1 MLAGLRR
8 SPGPLIGTLAAAVT
22 AATLSIAAL
31 GVATA
36 RTPAPLGR
44 LAGADVV
51 VAASTQLL
59 VTTGSGDSAQTQ
71 AVPLPAYRGVP
82 AGLAAQL
89 ARVPGVASAAGESGF
104 PGGTVRP
111 GLVDLVA
118 VKAAPGVSAG
128 TLAARIRASLHGGAG
143 YTIADGAGRAAVAD
157 PEFAVEV
164 ADGHALGFAV
174 LPLLIMT
181 AMFTL
186 AATTALSVDLRRR
199 RFALLRAVGATRGQ
213 VRRAVLAEQA
223 LLAVAGGL
231 LGYLPGTLLSVLAVR
246 AMVSHGLLPA
256 GSAAAP
262 NGWFALLAGGVN
274 LPACVL
280 AALLAARRAARTS
293 PARAV
298 REAQAER
305 ARPHPVRLLLGL
317 AAAAG
322 VVVLAVLGLRQNG
335 PGAAINLA
343 LPLLAAGLTAVTLLG
358 PALAAATAALLR
370 PLAGA
375 SPAGRLALA
384 GIRRMPR
391 RTASAVIPV
400 ALAVGMI
407 GAIGFLSTTVAHAA
421 TVQSGQAVTA
431 GHVLSGNGL
440 DDRVLTAARAL
451 PGVRAAA
458 GVAALDVAVSDPDLE
473 YIGGE
478 AVSAG
483 QLGPVLDLGVA
494 SGDLSQL
501 RPGQVAVS
509 TVEASSGLMNVHLGS
524 PVTVYLPD
532 GTPYRATVSAVY
544 QRSLALGDLLIPAA
558 AAVGHT
564 GIPQAYGQI
573 LVSGGSQRQLA
584 ALAAARPGARL
595 ASHDVYNAEVAR
607 NNSQN
612 SFVNLLILGVI
623 AALAAV
629 TLVNTLA
636 VSAVERRGRVRLLA
650 SVGATTRQ
658 LAWSFG
664 WQALF
669 VTVLGVAAGAA
680 VGAGT
685 LVGLSR
691 ALTGSSV
698 PYIPAAGAGLL
709 ISVVAALTIGTVMT
723 TFAAMT
729 RRGAAPADLPCD
741 DQIGGATRRRRRY
754 WFRRAGRRTVAPWSP
769 ARRR

>member
-8 SPGPLIGTLAAAVT
+8 SPGPLIGTLAAALT
-22 AATLSIAAL
+22 TATLSVAAL

-36 RTPAPLGR
+36 HTPSPLGR
-44 LAGADVV
+44 LAGADVA
-51 VAASTQLL
+51 VAASTQLR
-59 VTTGSGDSAQTQ
+59 VTTGSGDSAQTET
-71 AVPLPAYRGVP
+71 VPLPAYRGVP
-82 AGLAAQL
+82 AGLAGQL

-128 TLAARIRASLHGGAG
+128 TLAARIRASLPDGAG
-143 YTIADGAGRAAVAD
+143 YTIATGAGRAELAD
-157 PEFAVEV
+157 PELAVEA
-164 ADGHALGFAV
+164 ADGHALGIAV
-174 LPLLIMT
+174 IPLLMVI
-181 AMFTL
+181 AVFTL

-231 LGYLPGTLLSVLAVR
+231 LGYLPGTLLSVLAVG
-246 AMVSHGLLPA
+246 ALASHGLLPA

-262 NGWFALLAGGVN
+262 NGWFALLACAVT
-274 LPACVL
+274 LPACLL

-305 ARPHPVRLLLGL
+305 AWPHPVRVLLGL

-322 VVVLAVLGLRQNG
+322 VVVLAVLALRQNG
-335 PGAAINLA
+335 PGAAVNLA
-343 LPLLAAGLTAVTLLG
+343 LPLLAAGMAAVTLLG
-358 PALAAATAALLR
+358 PTLVAATAALLR

-375 SPAGRLALA
+375 SPAARLALA

-400 ALAVGMI
+400 ALAVAMI
-407 GAIGFLSTTVAHAA
+407 GAIGFFGTTVGHAA
-421 TVQSGQAVTA
+421 AAQSGQAVTA
-431 GHVLSGNGL
+431 GQVLSGGGL
-440 DDRVLTAARAL
+440 DDGTLAAVRAL

-458 GVAALDVAVSDPDLE
+458 GVTALDVGVSDPDLQ
-473 YIGGE
+473 YIGAE

-483 QLGPVLDLGVA
+483 PLSQLLDLGVA

-509 TVEASSGLMNVHLGS
+509 TLESSSGSLGVHLGS
-524 PVTVYLPD
+524 RVTVYLPD
-532 GTPYRATVSAVY
+532 GTPYRATVSALY
-544 QRSLALGDLLIPAA
+544 QRSLALGDVIIPAA
-558 AAVGHT
+558 VAGGHVGT
-564 GIPQAYGQI
+564 PQPYGQI

-584 ALAAARPGARL
+584 ALAAAHPGARL
-595 ASHDVYNAEVAR
+595 ASRALYNAEVAQ
-607 NNSQN
+607 NAQQN
-612 SFVNLLILGVI
+612 SFANLLILGI
-623 AALAAV
+623 LAALAAV

-636 VSAVERRGRVRLLA
+636 VATVERRARIRLLA
-650 SVGATTRQ
+650 SAGATTRQ

-669 VTVLGVAAGAA
+669 VTVVGVASGAA
-680 VGAGT
+680 VCAGT
-685 LVGLSR
+685 LIGLSR
-691 ALTGSSV
+691 AVTGSAA
-698 PYIPAAGAGLL
+698 PYIPAGQAALL
-709 ISVVAALTIGTVMT
+709 VAAVAALTLGTVMT
-723 TFAAMT
+723 SFAAVT
-729 RRGAAPADLPCD
+729 RRGN
-741 DQIGGATRRRRRY
+741 
-754 WFRRAGRRTVAPWSP
+754 SP
-769 ARRR
+769 A

>member
-8 SPGPLIGTLAAAVT
+8 SPGPLVGTLAAAVT

-36 RTPAPLGR
+36 RTPSPLGR

-51 VAASTQLL
+51 VAASTQLR
-59 VTTGSGDSAQTQ
+59 VTTGSGDSAQTET
-71 AVPLPAYRGVP
+71 VPLPAYRGVP
-82 AGLAAQL
+82 ASLAGQL
-89 ARVPGVASAAGESGF
+89 ARVPGVAAADGESGF

-143 YTIADGAGRAAVAD
+143 YTIADGAGRAEVAD
-157 PEFAVEV
+157 PGLAVEV
-164 ADGHALGFAV
+164 ANAHALGVAV
-174 LPLLIMT
+174 IPLLVIT

-231 LGYLPGTLLSVLAVR
+231 LGYLPGTLLSVLAVG

-256 GSAAAP
+256 GSVAAP
-262 NGWFALLAGGVN
+262 SGWFALLACAVN

-280 AALLAARRAARTS
+280 SALLAARRAARTS

-298 REAQAER
+298 REAAAEG

-317 AAAAG
+317 AATAG
-322 VVVLAVLGLRQNG
+322 AVVLAVLGLRQNG
-335 PGAAINLA
+335 PGAEVNLA

-358 PALAAATAALLR
+358 PVLAAATAALLR
-370 PLAGA
+370 PLASA
-375 SPAGRLALA
+375 SPAARLALA

-407 GAIGFLSTTVAHAA
+407 GAIAFFNTTVAHAA

-431 GHVLSGNGL
+431 DHVLSGNGL
-440 DDRVLTAARAL
+440 DDRVLAAARAV
-451 PGVRAAA
+451 PGVHAAA
-458 GVAALDVAVSDPDLE
+458 GVAALDVGVADPDLE

-483 QLGPVLDLGVA
+483 QLGQVLDLGVA
-494 SGDLSQL
+494 GGDLSRL

-509 TVEASSGLMNVHLGS
+509 TVEASSGLMNVRLGS

-532 GTPYRATVSAVY
+532 GTPYRATVSALY
-544 QRSLALGDLLIPAA
+544 QRSLALGDVIIPAA
-558 AAVGHT
+558 AANGHT
-564 GIPQAYGQI
+564 GTAQAYGQI

-584 ALAAARPGARL
+584 ALAAAHPGARL
-595 ASHDVYNAEVAR
+595 ASRAVYNAQVAR
-607 NNSQN
+607 NNEQN

-669 VTVLGVAAGAA
+669 VTVLGVASGAA
-680 VGAGT
+680 VCAGT
-685 LVGLSR
+685 LIGLSR
-691 ALTGSSV
+691 AVTGSAV
-698 PYIPAAGAGLL
+698 PYIPAAGAALL
-709 ISVVAALTIGTVMT
+709 VTAVAALTLGTVMT
-723 TFAAMT
+723 SFAAMT
-729 RRGAAPADLPCD
+729 RRADP
-741 DQIGGATRRRRRY
+741 G
-754 WFRRAGRRTVAPWSP
+754 
-769 ARRR
+769 

>member
-8 SPGPLIGTLAAAVT
+8 SPGPVIGTLAAAVT

-36 RTPAPLGR
+36 HTPSPLGR

-51 VAASTQLL
+51 VAASTQLQI
-59 VTTGSGDSAQTQ
+59 TTGSGDSAQTQ
-71 AVPLPAYRGVP
+71 AVPLQAYRGVP
-82 AGLAAQL
+82 AGLAGQL
-89 ARVPGVASAAGESGF
+89 ARVPGVAAAAGETGF

-118 VKAAPGVSAG
+118 VKAAPGISAD
-128 TLAARIRASLHGGAG
+128 TLAARIKASLHGGAV
-143 YTIADGAGRAAVAD
+143 YTIATGDARAELAD
-157 PEFAVEV
+157 PGLAVEV
-164 ADGHALGFAV
+164 ANGHALGGAV
-174 LPLLIMT
+174 IPLLIIT

-231 LGYLPGTLLSVLAVR
+231 LGYLPGTLLSGLAVG
-246 AMVSHGLLPA
+246 ALAAHGMLPA
-256 GSAAAP
+256 GSAAAAG
-262 NGWFALLAGGVN
+262 GWFALLACAIN
-274 LPACVL
+274 LPACL
-280 AALLAARRAARTS
+280 LSALLAARRAARTS

-305 ARPHPVRLLLGL
+305 AAPHPVRVLLGL

-322 VVVLAVLGLRQNG
+322 VVVLGVLALRQNG
-335 PGAAINLA
+335 PGAEIALA

-358 PALAAATAALLR
+358 PALVAVTAALLR

-375 SPAGRLALA
+375 SPAARLALA

-407 GAIGFLSTTVAHAA
+407 GAIGFFSTTVAHAA
-421 TVQSGQAVTA
+421 AVQSGQTVTA
-431 GHVLSGNGL
+431 GQVLDGNGL

-451 PGVRAAA
+451 PGVHAAV
-458 GVAALDVAVSDPDLE
+458 GVTALNIGVTDPDLE

-483 QLGPVLDLGVA
+483 HLGQVLDLGVT

-509 TVEASSGLMNVHLGS
+509 TAEASSGLMGVHLGS

-544 QRSLALGDLLIPAA
+544 QRSLALGDVIIPAA
-558 AAVGHT
+558 VTDGHT
-564 GIPQAYGQI
+564 GTPKAYGQI
-573 LVSGGSQRQLA
+573 LLSGGGQRQLA
-584 ALAAARPGARL
+584 ALAAARPGTRL
-595 ASHDVYNAEVAR
+595 ASRSVYNAEVAR
-607 NNSQN
+607 NDQQN
-612 SFVNLLILGVI
+612 SFANQLILGVI

-629 TLVNTLA
+629 TLVNTLV
-636 VSAVERRGRVRLLA
+636 VSTVERRGRVRLLA
-650 SVGATTRQ
+650 SAGATTRQ
-658 LAWSFG
+658 LAGSFG

-669 VTVLGVAAGAA
+669 VTVVGLVSGAA
-680 VGAGT
+680 VCAGT
-685 LVGLSR
+685 LIGLSR
-691 ALTGSSV
+691 AVTGSAA
-698 PYIPAAGAGLL
+698 PYIPAAGAALL
-709 ISVVAALTIGTVMT
+709 AAGVTALTVGAVLTS
-723 TFAAMT
+723 FAVMT
-729 RRGAAPADLPCD
+729 RRD
-741 DQIGGATRRRRRY
+741 
-754 WFRRAGRRTVAPWSP
+754 
-769 ARRR
+769 ARSG

>member
-22 AATLSIAAL
+22 AATLSVAAL

-36 RTPAPLGR
+36 RTPSPLGR

-51 VAASTQLL
+51 VAASTQLR
-59 VTTGSGDSAQTQ
+59 VTTGSGDSAETQT
-71 AVPLPAYRGVP
+71 VPLQAYRGVP
-82 AGLAAQL
+82 AGLAGQL

-128 TLAARIRASLHGGAG
+128 TLAAAITASLHGGTG
-143 YTIADGAGRAAVAD
+143 YTIATGAARAELAD
-157 PEFAVEV
+157 PELAVE
-164 ADGHALGFAV
+164 AANGHALGGAV
-174 LPLLIMT
+174 IPLLIVI
-181 AMFTL
+181 ALFTL

-231 LGYLPGTLLSVLAVR
+231 LGYLPGTLLSVLAVD
-246 AMVSHGLLPA
+246 ALASHGLLPA

-262 NGWFALLAGGVN
+262 SGWFALLACAVT
-274 LPACVL
+274 LPACL
-280 AALLAARRAARTS
+280 LSALLAARRAARTS

-305 ARPHPVRLLLGL
+305 GRPHPVRVLLGL

-322 VVVLAVLGLRQNG
+322 VAVLCVLDLRQNG

-343 LPLLAAGLTAVTLLG
+343 LPLLAAGMMAVTLLG
-358 PALAAATAALLR
+358 PALVAATAALLR
-370 PLAGA
+370 PLAGP
-375 SPAGRLALA
+375 SPAARLALA
-384 GIRRMPR
+384 GMRRMPR

-407 GAIGFLSTTVAHAA
+407 GAIAFFNTTVAHAA
-421 TVQSGQAVTA
+421 AAQSGQAVTA
-431 GHVLSGNGL
+431 GQVLSGGGL
-440 DDRVLTAARAL
+440 DDKVLSATRAL

-458 GVAALDVAVSDPDLE
+458 GVTALDIGVTDPDLE

-483 QLGPVLDLGVA
+483 QLGQLLDLGVS
-494 SGDLSQL
+494 SGDLSRL

-509 TVEASSGLMNVHLGS
+509 AVEASSGLMGAHLGS
-524 PVTVYLPD
+524 TVTVYLPD
-532 GTPYRATVSAVY
+532 GTPYRAVVSAVY
-544 QRSLALGDLLIPAA
+544 QRSLAFGDVIIPAA
-558 AAVGHT
+558 AADGHT
-564 GIPQAYGQI
+564 GTPQAYGQV

-584 ALAAARPGARL
+584 ALAAAHPGARL
-595 ASHDVYNAEVAR
+595 ATRALYNAEVAR
-607 NNSQN
+607 NTQQN
-612 SFVNLLILGVI
+612 SFVDLLILGVL

-636 VSAVERRGRVRLLA
+636 VSTLERRGRVRLLA
-650 SVGATTRQ
+650 SVGATRRQ

-669 VTVLGVAAGAA
+669 VTVAGVAAGAA
-680 VGAGT
+680 VCAWHADRTQPRRHRQRGT
-685 LVGLSR
+685 VHPGR
-691 ALTGSSV
+691 PG
-698 PYIPAAGAGLL
+698 
-709 ISVVAALTIGTVMT
+709 VAA
-723 TFAAMT
+723 
-729 RRGAAPADLPCD
+729 RRH
-741 DQIGGATRRRRRY
+741 
-754 WFRRAGRRTVAPWSP
+754 GRRPRPRHGADVVRGDDTP
-769 ARRR
+769 RE

>member
-36 RTPAPLGR
+36 RTPSPLGR

-51 VAASTQLL
+51 VAASTQLQ
-59 VTTGSGDSAQTQ
+59 VTTGSGDSAQTET
-71 AVPLPAYRGVP
+71 VPLEAYRGVP
-82 AGLAAQL
+82 AELAGHL
-89 ARVPGVASAAGESGF
+89 ARVPGVASAIGESGF
-104 PGGTVRP
+104 PDGTVRP
-111 GLVDLVA
+111 GRVDLVA
-118 VKAAPGVSAG
+118 VKAAPGVSAD
-128 TLAARIRASLHGGAG
+128 TLTARIRASLHGGAG
-143 YTIADGAGRAAVAD
+143 YTVAAGAARADLAD
-157 PEFAVEV
+157 PGLAVEV
-164 ADGHALGFAV
+164 ANGHALGAAV
-174 LPLLIMT
+174 IPILIIT

-186 AATTALSVDLRRR
+186 AATTALSVELRRR

-231 LGYLPGTLLSVLAVR
+231 LGYLPGALLSAVAVR
-246 AMVSHGLLPA
+246 ALASHGLFPA
-256 GSAAAP
+256 GSTAGSS
-262 NGWFALLAGGVN
+262 GWFLLLACAVN
-274 LPACVL
+274 LPACL
-280 AALLAARRAARTS
+280 LSALLAARRAARTS

-305 ARPHPVRLLLGL
+305 AWPHPVRLLLGL

-322 VVVLAVLGLRQNG
+322 VVVLGVLSLRQNG
-335 PGAAINLA
+335 PGAEVALA
-343 LPLLAAGLTAVTLLG
+343 LPLLAAGMAAVTLLG
-358 PALAAATAALLR
+358 PALATATAALLR
-370 PLAGA
+370 PLASMG
-375 SPAGRLALA
+375 PAARLALA

-407 GAIGFLSTTVAHAA
+407 GAIAFFNTTVAHAA
-421 TVQSGQAVTA
+421 AVQSGQTVTA

-458 GVAALDVAVSDPDLE
+458 GVTPLSIGVTDPDLE

-483 QLGPVLDLGVA
+483 QLGQLLDLGVA
-494 SGDLSQL
+494 SGGLSQL
-501 RPGQVAVS
+501 RPGQVALS
-509 TVEASSGLMNVHLGS
+509 TAEASSGLMGVHLGS
-524 PVTVYLPD
+524 RVTVYLPD
-532 GTPYRATVSAVY
+532 GTPYQATVSAVY
-544 QRSLALGDLLIPAA
+544 QRSLALGDVIIPAA
-558 AAVGHT
+558 VAGGHT
-564 GIPQAYGQI
+564 GTPQSYGQI

-595 ASHDVYNAEVAR
+595 ASRDLYNAQVAQ
-607 NNSQN
+607 NASQN
-612 SFVNLLILGVI
+612 TFVNLLILGII

-629 TLVNTLA
+629 TLVNTLV
-636 VSAVERRGRVRLLA
+636 VSTVERRGRVRLLA
-650 SVGATTRQ
+650 SAGATTRQ

-669 VTVLGVAAGAA
+669 VTVIGVASGAA
-680 VGAGT
+680 VCAGT
-685 LVGLSR
+685 LTGLSR
-691 ALTGSSV
+691 AVTGSAA
-698 PYIPAAGAGLL
+698 PYIPAGPAALL
-709 ISVVAALTIGTVMT
+709 VTVVAALTLGAVLTS
-723 TFAAMT
+723 FAAIS
-729 RRGAAPADLPCD
+729 RRGKRPA
-741 DQIGGATRRRRRY
+741 
-754 WFRRAGRRTVAPWSP
+754 
-769 ARRR
+769 